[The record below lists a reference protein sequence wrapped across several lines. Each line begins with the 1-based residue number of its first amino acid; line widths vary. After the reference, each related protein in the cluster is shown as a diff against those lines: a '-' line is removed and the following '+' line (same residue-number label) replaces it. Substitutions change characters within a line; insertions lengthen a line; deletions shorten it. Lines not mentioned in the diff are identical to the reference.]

1 MRHGGS
7 ALARSIREVR
17 AGIALNIGVDTV
29 GSISYALLP
38 ALTGMLVDDVLIH
51 HRVSLVSIAMRYLVL
66 LLVGLLCEIVAQL
79 IWWRVSVRFDRS
91 AKQQYFLAFLGQPP
105 EDWHSAEGAGAE
117 LSQVTNNVT
126 KLEQDYLTPLVAIV
140 KDCIA
145 MLVYGV
151 VLAWYTSPLIAVTI
165 FAMSLVALRVPRP
178 FRTRLSAAA
187 SRYYSVL
194 QDYTTRIEEFLRARL
209 QIPPRAQSAFAST
222 HWSQASSVARARF
235 GYGRRKTIADGAS
248 GTCTELVYFLS
259 FVVAG
264 AACLRGQISVG
275 AVAATLGYAKAFLS
289 PLGDVLYSINAI
301 HSTDEIRA
309 QFETVAGKVSWRP
322 SIDAGVGRLRCREVP
337 VQGVSVRTGGRSP
350 DSSVS
355 SEDSGLVLPRLSL
368 APGDRVLLCGPSG
381 SGKTTLLKSIYF
393 SPADSGV
400 VTVAGGTLT
409 DPRDAVFYS
418 GDGSPVFHSS
428 FRDNA
433 TYYGAFDWDEALLT
447 RLSGGT
453 GFYQRLAGLPD
464 ITVASR
470 GERQFTLL
478 ARGLL
483 SGSSV
488 YLLDEAISAID
499 VDTAVA
505 LLDSFLELTAG
516 ASVVLVS
523 HHAELLGLAGW
534 RRIEVSPDHA
544 GVGGSVVDVSD
555 RRAKR

>member
-1 MRHGGS
+1 MCHRGS
-7 ALARSIREVR
+7 ALARSTREVR
-17 AGIALNIGVDTV
+17 AGIALNICVDTV

-51 HRVSLVSIAMRYLVL
+51 HRVSLMSIAMRYLVL

-126 KLEQDYLTPLVAIV
+126 KLEQDCLTPLVAVV

-151 VLAWYTSPLIAVTI
+151 VLAWYTSPLIAVTV
-165 FAMSLVALRVPRP
+165 FAMSLVALAVPRP

-209 QIPPRAQSAFAST
+209 QIPPRAQPAFATT

-309 QFETVAGKVSWRP
+309 QFEAVAGKVSCRP
-322 SIDAGVGRLRCREVP
+322 TIAAGTDGSRCQE
-337 VQGVSVRTGGRSP
+337 VSVRTGGYSP
-350 DSSVS
+350 GSSVS

-368 APGDRVLLCGPSG
+368 ASGDKVLLGGPSG

-418 GDGSPVFHSS
+418 GDGSPVFHAS

-453 GFYQRLAGLPD
+453 GLYQRLAGLPD

-470 GERQFTLL
+470 GEKQFTLL

-499 VDTAVA
+499 VDTGVA

-523 HHAELLGLAGW
+523 HHAQLLGLDGW
-534 RRIEVSPDHA
+534 RRIELSPDHA
-544 GVGGSVVDVSD
+544 GVGG
-555 RRAKR
+555 